1 MYTEPDTFNPERF
14 MGAEPATD
22 PRTYAFGAGR
32 RICPGRHFADAAI
45 FTVTSLLL
53 STSTIAKAIDEN
65 GKEIEP
71 DFITVGSVA
80 K

>member
-1 MYTEPDTFNPERF
+1 MYPEPDTFNPERF

-32 RICPGRHFADAAI
+32 RICPGRHFAEASI

-53 STSTIAKAIDEN
+53 STSTITKAIDEN

-71 DFITVGSVA
+71 DFITIGSVA